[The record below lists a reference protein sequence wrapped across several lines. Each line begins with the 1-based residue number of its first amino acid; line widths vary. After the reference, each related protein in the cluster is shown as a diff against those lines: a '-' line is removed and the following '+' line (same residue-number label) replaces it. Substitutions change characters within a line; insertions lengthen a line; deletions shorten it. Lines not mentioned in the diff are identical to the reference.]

1 MLKKTTINICCMR
14 PRAGQTDVAQAPSA
28 KKAKKG
34 KGITTTYFCA
44 VTESKLVLAK
54 KKGPAKAY
62 SWVFVNDFVADATKL
77 TLKFENKLFLLFA
90 EPLEPLVKAVQ
101 QALCHILTNAE
112 LAVFTFSGKMKS
124 VRSGYG
130 AFCRLNEML
139 ENKVSKISEAEQEL
153 YSNVLLFRR
162 PRLHLVEGASA
173 DSQKMLF
180 NIIELSDC
188 IEELIVQSKASGD
201 IFNTIMPLAK
211 DRSGVKY
218 LELRGEVTPAFSSFC
233 DYLTNN
239 RQSAISGLG
248 FHDAKLKRSDIEKIR
263 QVVLARK
270 MQSLSFDGSIEQGD
284 LSFMYGAVF
293 PSMFESSLVSVSM
306 DHMKIDLDA
315 LLESLP
321 SVRFLSV
328 RNCGLQVAKAIKS
341 VSEFR
346 NIHRIDLSENL
357 CDVVEGLDFA
367 LPETLK
373 DVVIDKVKFS
383 DDHLKALVLFLFKE
397 MPRRSVLS
405 LRRAKASNSG
415 WEGVFKTLSGAEPM
429 KLKGLKWDGN
439 LVTLDFMRYVAKGV
453 LTQLSLSGCMAD
465 TDGPVVECLCEWI
478 RNSKTL
484 TEFVCCGHKEKRL
497 NALHA
502 KVIAAVGRSST
513 LTIVDLTG
521 QGGQRNS
528 ISALEQLIETNRG
541 IRRLAIDELHPED
554 PEQVVTF
561 LRSVKDEKEI
571 SCVAFPEVYLKEMVK
586 EQKLKAGDYNEILDM
601 FRVPYPNDYIKPFHL
616 STLTKD
622 DARPFYLTTRAIE
635 LLTLYPTEASYMK
648 GVRRIPKII
657 PKKKFVSVFMPRFVP
672 GENVD
677 NNLRNLKSES
687 THGFDLKPE
696 KEEEPV
702 EAPPPIPVKKKPVK
716 RPPAPKRKESNSVLF
731 KLKISSDSVSG
742 SSNDESAQNRK
753 EKSEKRKRLG
763 MNRNKSLSTERMKT
777 APLRSSEKTTD
788 PERQE
793 TATAKDRRRP
803 VARASKFASQEGEP
817 METISG
823 FEKPKPT
830 AEKRPAGRVPPRQ
843 QRRPSLT
850 RKHGINQKKA
860 LLEFNSSD
868 GTQEESSKKTKVV
881 KKKKPEVELAPHE
894 KESTNAAPT
903 KKAAA
908 PIKRYV
914 PVRSRKRVEEE
925 QTEPASSN
933 RTPMQRLVKQLL
945 ANPIGIKQTKQM
957 AGLSNAR
964 R

>member
-1 MLKKTTINICCMR
+1 MSGHMSESVEHKLAELGLTSLYSCKL
-14 PRAGQTDVAQAPSA
+14 
-28 KKAKKG
+28 KAKKG

-62 SWVFVNDFVADATKL
+62 SWVFVNDFVADAAKL

-162 PRLHLVEGASA
+162 PRLHLVEGASV

-188 IEELIVQSKASGD
+188 IEELIVQSKATGD

-405 LRRAKASNSG
+405 LRRAKVSDSG
-415 WEGVFKTLSGAEPM
+415 WQAVFKMLNGAEPM

-439 LVTLDFMRYVAKGV
+439 LVTLDFMRYLAKGV
-453 LTQLSLSGCMAD
+453 LTQLSLSGCMTDA
-465 TDGPVVECLCEWI
+465 DGPVVDCLCEWI

-484 TEFVCCGHKEKRL
+484 TEFVCRGHKEKRL

-561 LRSVKDEKEI
+561 LRSIKDKKEI
-571 SCVAFPEVYLKEMVK
+571 SCFAFPEMDLKTMVK
-586 EQKLKAGDYNEILDM
+586 EQKLKEGEYNEILDM

-622 DARPFYLTTRAIE
+622 DVRPFYLTTRAIE

-657 PKKKFVSVFMPRFVP
+657 PKKFVSVFMPRFVP
-672 GENVD
+672 GENVE

-696 KEEEPV
+696 KEEKPV
-702 EAPPPIPVKKKPVK
+702 EAPPPVPPKKKPVK
-716 RPPAPKRKESNSVLF
+716 RPPAPKRKESNSALY

-742 SSNDESAQNRK
+742 SSNDESSQTRK
-753 EKSEKRKRLG
+753 EKKKRLG

-777 APLRSSEKTTD
+777 APLRTSNSEKTTTS
-788 PERQE
+788 ERQE
-793 TATAKDRRRP
+793 AATAKDRRRP
-803 VARASKFASQEGEP
+803 VAKVSKFASQEGEP
-817 METISG
+817 LETISG
-823 FEKPKPT
+823 FEKPKPV
-830 AEKRPAGRVPPRQ
+830 AEKRPAGRAPQRQ
-843 QRRPSLT
+843 QRRQSLT

-860 LLEFNSSD
+860 FLDFNSSD

-881 KKKKPEVELAPHE
+881 TKKKPEVEVAPPE
-894 KESTNAAPT
+894 KEPNTAAHT

-914 PVRSRKRVEEE
+914 PVRSRKRVDEE
-925 QTEPASSN
+925 QSEPTNTN
-933 RTPMQRLVKQLL
+933 RTPMQKLVKHLL